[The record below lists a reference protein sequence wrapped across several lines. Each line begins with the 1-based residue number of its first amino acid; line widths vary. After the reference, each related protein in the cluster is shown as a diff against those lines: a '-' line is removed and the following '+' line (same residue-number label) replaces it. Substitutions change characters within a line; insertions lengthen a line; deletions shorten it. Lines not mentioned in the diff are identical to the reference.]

1 MFLLILIQNEEFWLK
16 SFEYWWNCIIFQK
29 FRDSNPFGPQSDSG
43 RLTVIN
49 SGSLRQQTPSQPRF
63 YID

>member
-1 MFLLILIQNEEFWLK
+1 MKNFDSNVLNIDEIVF
-16 SFEYWWNCIIFQK
+16 SFQK